1 MRTTATDP
9 VTATRSVPGR
19 TAGIARRPLVGAVA
33 TLALLAGGCSLGGD
47 AMSDSA
53 GGSSAE
59 ERGAA
64 ELVDQDPAAPGQAP
78 GTASGD
84 AAREGTG
91 DSGANRTIV
100 QTRAVIRNGEIHVV
114 AKDLTRARAAVDD
127 LLQRHGGYLAGEDT
141 TNDRKGRPQRSVLVL
156 RVPEPAFGRF
166 MSELGEVGRTERAD
180 RSSEDVT
187 TEVIDVDTRV
197 ATQEAS
203 LRRLR
208 SFLRQAT
215 NVDDMIRVE
224 SEIATRQAAL
234 ESLKA
239 QQKYLADQTS
249 MSTITAHLR
258 SPAAPAPEK
267 PKEDAGFLAGLSDGW
282 TALKGVLVGAAT
294 VTGLLLPFVVL
305 IGLLAVPAWL
315 LLRTA
320 TRRRPSAVPVAA
332 GPAPTPDA

>member
-1 MRTTATDP
+1 MRTTGTDHGSAPP
-9 VTATRSVPGR
+9 VRGR
-19 TAGIARRPLVGAVA
+19 RTGLPRRPLVGAVA
-33 TLALLAGGCSLGGD
+33 ALALLTGGCSLGGD

-53 GGSSAE
+53 GGSAAE

-64 ELVDQDPAAPGQAP
+64 DLVDQDLGAPGKAP
-78 GTASGD
+78 GNGETARAVGGD
-84 AAREGTG
+84 
-91 DSGANRTIV
+91 DGANRTVV

-114 AKDLTRARAAVDD
+114 TKDLTRARAAVDD

-141 TNDRKGRPQRSVLVL
+141 TNDRRGRPQRSVLVL
-156 RVPEPAFGRF
+156 RVPEPAFGRV

-258 SPAAPAPEK
+258 TPAAPAPEK
-267 PKEDAGFLAGLSDGW
+267 PEEDAGFLAGLSDGW
-282 TALKGVLVGAAT
+282 TALKDVLVGAAT
-294 VTGLLLPFVVL
+294 VTGLLLPFAVL

-320 TRRRPSAVPVAA
+320 ARRRPAALAMPA
-332 GPAPTPDA
+332 GPAPTEDA